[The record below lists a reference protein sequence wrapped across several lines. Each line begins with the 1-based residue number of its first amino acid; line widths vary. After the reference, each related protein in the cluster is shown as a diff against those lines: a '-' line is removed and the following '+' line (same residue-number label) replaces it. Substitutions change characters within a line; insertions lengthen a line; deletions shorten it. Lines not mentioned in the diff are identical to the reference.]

1 MKLLGACYPWNL
13 VKECECEYGLRLT
26 KSQMCT
32 RAAWPGR
39 SLEKDDNLEFKFYSI
54 KMNRVRRLLLCKALK
69 CT

>member
-13 VKECECEYGLRLT
+13 VKECEYGLRLT

-39 SLEKDDNLEFKFYSI
+39 SLEKGDNLEFKFYSVKI
-54 KMNRVRRLLLCKALK
+54 NRARRLLSCKALK